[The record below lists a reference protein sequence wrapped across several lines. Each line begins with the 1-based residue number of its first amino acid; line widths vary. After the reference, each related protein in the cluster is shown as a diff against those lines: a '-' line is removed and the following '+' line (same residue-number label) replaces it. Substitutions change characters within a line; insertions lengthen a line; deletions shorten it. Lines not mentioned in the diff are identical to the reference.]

1 MLPLEVSYNA
11 KCDLM
16 PRAQMSST
24 VDILWFFLL
33 EHVAYMPHTIV
44 IEKIV
49 SQSVSQSVSANFFI
63 FPAPTHFFG
72 VTITDILQLHIALDG
87 ISGFW
92 R

>member
-1 MLPLEVSYNA
+1 MLVHRQRRWPSIKPGIVSLWGGFHYDVYIMLPLEVSYNA

-24 VDILWFFLL
+24 VDILCFFLL

-49 SQSVSQSVSANFFI
+49 SQSVSQSVC
-63 FPAPTHFFG
+63 
-72 VTITDILQLHIALDG
+72 QC
-87 ISGFW
+87 
-92 R
+92 